1 MFDINNYK
9 LFKMNNLYLFIL
21 CLTTF
26 SCVNKQTTDEPD
38 IVSDAQNE
46 DLIVLVEWSINEGA
60 EVNLEEW
67 NDAWSKMLI
76 ESEPLTTSWRFF
88 INEERSRVTMY
99 ESYTNWKGLMHHDKR
114 ITEGDLKD
122 RLPEVF
128 ARYKFEGVT
137 ILGPVTDELKQF
149 FLDIGFDKSMNN
161 SDGELIEFD
170 YRTSIGG
177 YTKK

>member
-1 MFDINNYK
+1 MKN
-9 LFKMNNLYLFIL
+9 IL
-21 CLTTF
+21 IIFLLSITF
-26 SCVNKQTTDEPD
+26 SCTSNKTNTEPKILND
-38 IVSDAQNE
+38 TENE

-60 EVNLEEW
+60 EVDLEEW
-67 NDAWSKMLI
+67 SDAWAKMVI

-88 INEERSRVTMY
+88 INEDRSRVTMY
-99 ESYTNWKGLMHHDKR
+99 ESYSNWKGLMHHDKR

-137 ILGPVTDELKQF
+137 LLGPVTDELKQF
-149 FLDIGFDKSMNN
+149 FLDIGFDKAMNN
-161 SDGELIEFD
+161 SEGELIEFD

>member
-1 MFDINNYK
+1 MRYTYI
-9 LFKMNNLYLFIL
+9 LILYLI
-21 CLTTF
+21 TF
-26 SCVNKQTTDEPD
+26 SCVKNQPKNEPI
-38 IVSDAQNE
+38 IVSDAKNE
-46 DLIVLVEWSINEGA
+46 DLIDLVEWSINEGN
-60 EVNLEEW
+60 EVDLEEW
-67 NDAWSKMLI
+67 NEAWAKMVV

-88 INEERSRVTMY
+88 INEDRSRVTMY

-137 ILGPVTDELKQF
+137 VLGPVTHELKQF
-149 FLDIGFDKSMNN
+149 FLDIGFDKSMKN
-161 SDGELIEFD
+161 SEGELIEFD
-170 YRTSIGG
+170 YRTSVGG

>member
-1 MFDINNYK
+1 MKNIYG
-9 LFKMNNLYLFIL
+9 LIL
-21 CLTTF
+21 SLITF
-26 SCVNKQTTDEPD
+26 SCINNQTNNDPI
-38 IVSDAQNE
+38 IVRDAQNE

-67 NDAWSKMLI
+67 NDAWSKMVI

-88 INEERSRVTMY
+88 INEDRSRVTMY
-99 ESYTNWKGLMHHDKR
+99 ESYTNWKGLMYHDKR

-128 ARYKFEGVT
+128 ARYKLEGVT
-137 ILGPVTDELKQF
+137 VLGPVTDELKQF
-149 FLDIGFDKSMNN
+149 FLDIGFDKSMND
-161 SDGELIEFD
+161 SEGKLIEFD